1 MLHDRLW
8 EEFSPESE
16 RVAAHRSEKSPY
28 FRVYTP
34 CHALWCVDPAFAM
47 DGVHD
52 ADDVALF
59 CRFCLENVA
68 VSKKCD
74 CVFVNL
80 DDSMDQVVAIYVAD
94 KGYSADAEVFLFP
107 RAEGQLVTKV
117 NHERVHAVSFHC
129 DGYCLAF

>member
-1 MLHDRLW
+1 MR

-16 RVAAHRSEKSPY
+16 RVAADWGKQSPY
-28 FRVYTP
+28 LRIYAP
-34 CHALWCVDPAFAM
+34 CHALWSVGSTFAV

-74 CVFVNL
+74 SILVYFY
-80 DDSMDQVVAIYVAD
+80 DSVDQVVAIYVAD

-107 RAEGQLVTKV
+107 GAEGQLVTKV

-129 DGYCLAF
+129 ESDCLAF